1 MISMNVE
8 YTTLEDMQSWA
19 KGVMSRDPD
28 FIVGDN
34 QLRRWWII
42 PRNEWGNVYLHEV
55 LKSDDDRALHD
66 HPWANTSIILF
77 GEYIDVT
84 PDGEFQRKAGDVI
97 HRKAADSHRL
107 VVPEGGRAISLFTTG
122 PWERDWGFH
131 CPKGWVYWK
140 DFTNPENYGEV
151 GRGCGEHG

>member
-1 MISMNVE
+1 MNVE
-8 YTTLEDMQSWA
+8 YTTLEDMQNWA

-66 HPWANTSIILF
+66 HPWANTSIIIS

-84 PDGEFQRKAGDVI
+84 PDGEFLRKAGDVI

-122 PWERDWGFH
+122 QWERDWGFH
-131 CPKGWVYWK
+131 CPQGWVYWK
-140 DFTNPENYGEV
+140 DFTNPENYGKV
-151 GRGCGEHG
+151 GRGCGEQ